1 VEAQLSSILVAVEAQ
16 LSSILSALEAQLSSI
31 LAAMEERRWEANL
44 NHLGCSEIRPTG
56 LTHPSAPASKPSNPF
71 FPSSY

>member
-1 VEAQLSSILVAVEAQ
+1 MVLVSRHGQEEWATAKSMVAGGAGEGGAAV
-16 LSSILSALEAQLSSI
+16 LD
-31 LAAMEERRWEANL
+31 RRWEANL
-44 NHLGCSEIRPTG
+44 NHLGCGEIGPTG